1 MKQLQWMPQQYPP
14 ATPVPCSTHPVLSGP
29 ASARFGSSLLRTI
42 HLMTTGTAAT
52 PGNAP
57 PRNASSQNQLQV
69 ESVRVPLGAVALN
82 ALQQP
87 TLTPRPVQTAEH
99 ARCDGC
105 GCAICTCRIPRE
117 LWPVHTTGQAQPPAA
132 VAAAAAAGIAMD
144 IDTDEGVPRA
154 VADTPVAAPAATM
167 ASPREL
173 CAGVHTTGQAQPPT
187 AAVPVVAPAA
197 AAAGIAMDIDTDE
210 GVPRAVADTPVA
222 PAVAMASPGIGNT
235 GATNYNTTSDE
246 NSISLSRF

>member
-1 MKQLQWMPQQYPP
+1 
-14 ATPVPCSTHPVLSGP
+14 
-29 ASARFGSSLLRTI
+29 
-42 HLMTTGTAAT
+42 
-52 PGNAP
+52 
-57 PRNASSQNQLQV
+57 
-69 ESVRVPLGAVALN
+69 
-82 ALQQP
+82 
-87 TLTPRPVQTAEH
+87 
-99 ARCDGC
+99 
-105 GCAICTCRIPRE
+105 
-117 LWPVHTTGQAQPPAA
+117 
-132 VAAAAAAGIAMD
+132 MD